1 MSFNTWTPH
10 AVSSEA
16 FPWREKVWRIV
27 EAQHIASTMKLVD
40 DLEEQEALESLLEGN
55 KPLMR
60 LGTSHLDY
68 LLSTP
73 FRYHPKRGGSR
84 FRSEIDPGVFYG
96 AQSIRTTG
104 AELGYWRWR
113 FLKDSPGLSYLGPV
127 AHTVFSCEP
136 SCHSIDLRRSPFS
149 KDAPLWSD
157 PDRYID
163 TQQIART
170 ARKENVQAI
179 IYESVRDEIPA
190 WCIAILDPDVFTGI
204 KPKIDEQAW
213 FLSVSKTSVTL
224 KSQVQA
230 YNFSSLDWVH

>member
-1 MSFNTWTPH
+1 VLFNTWTPH

-40 DLEEQEALESLLEGN
+40 DLQEQETLESLLEAS

-96 AQSIRTTG
+96 AQSIRTAG
-104 AELGYWRWR
+104 AELAYWRWC
-113 FLKDSPGLSYLGPV
+113 FLKDALDLNFLSPI

-136 SCHSIDLRRSPFS
+136 SCHAVDLGLAPFT
-149 KDAPLWSD
+149 KDAALWCNSSQ
-157 PDRYID
+157 YLH
-163 TQQIART
+163 TQETAQM
-170 ARKENVQAI
+170 ARKSDVQAI
-179 IYESVRDEIPA
+179 VYQSVRDVIPA
-190 WCIAILDPDVFTGI
+190 WCIAILDPKVFRGI
-204 KPKIDEQAW
+204 KPKIDERAW
-213 FLSVSKTSVTL
+213 FLSVSQDGATL
-224 KSQVQA
+224 KSQGEA
-230 YNFSSLDWVH
+230 YSFAMSDWGR